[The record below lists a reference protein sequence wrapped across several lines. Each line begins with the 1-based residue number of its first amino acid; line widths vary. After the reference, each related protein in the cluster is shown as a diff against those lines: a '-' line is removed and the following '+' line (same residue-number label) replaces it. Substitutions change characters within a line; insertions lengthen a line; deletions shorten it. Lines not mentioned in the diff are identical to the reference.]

1 MSCPASSTLDAFVA
15 FSAELTG
22 FGTFELIGTGQ
33 AASYRDT
40 VVRVVGEPFLID
52 LLDTYRDQV
61 TGIDIEQDRAA
72 RLDQVVLGDPR
83 FGPPARNVIKLWYSG
98 VWFELPQEWADL
110 HALPGA
116 NATFTPSPN
125 SYPEGL
131 LWYAIGANP
140 PGARAP
146 GYGSWAQ
153 PPRIP
158 TVPSTAV
165 PRPILT

>member
-1 MSCPASSTLDAFVA
+1 MNYPASDTLDAFVA

-33 AASYRDT
+33 AISYRDT
-40 VVRVVGEPFLID
+40 VVRVVGEPFLVD
-52 LLDTYRDQV
+52 LLDTYREHVVGVD
-61 TGIDIEQDRAA
+61 DEQARAAALDRAI
-72 RLDQVVLGDPR
+72 LDDPR
-83 FGPPARNVIKLWYSG
+83 FGPPSRCLIKLWYGG
-98 VWFELPQEWADL
+98 VWFEPPQDWARV
-110 HALPGA
+110 HVLPGGEG
-116 NATFTPSPN
+116 TFTPSPN

-158 TVPSTAV
+158 AIGPTAP
-165 PRPILT
+165 PRPVFS